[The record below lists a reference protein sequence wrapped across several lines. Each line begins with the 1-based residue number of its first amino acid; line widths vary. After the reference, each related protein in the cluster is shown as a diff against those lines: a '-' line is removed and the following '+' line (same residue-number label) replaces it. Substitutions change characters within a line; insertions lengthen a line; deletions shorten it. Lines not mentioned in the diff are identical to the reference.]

1 MVIRGYKIAVTTLKV
16 LTTQEQS
23 YLSEL
28 MRLHTLPRHRRSSG
42 CSRPQQHQVKLAFAE
57 KVFCHAAPVVWNSLP
72 QSTTSDFSCFT
83 SFKRL
88 LKTEYFNR
96 AYRQ

>member
-1 MVIRGYKIAVTTLKV
+1 M
-16 LTTQEQS
+16 
-23 YLSEL
+23 
-28 MRLHTLPRHRRSSG
+28 
-42 CSRPQQHQVKLAFAE
+42 QQHRVKLAFAE
-57 KVFCHAAPVVWNSLP
+57 RAFCHAAPAVWNSLP
-72 QSTTSDFSCFT
+72 QSITSDISCFT